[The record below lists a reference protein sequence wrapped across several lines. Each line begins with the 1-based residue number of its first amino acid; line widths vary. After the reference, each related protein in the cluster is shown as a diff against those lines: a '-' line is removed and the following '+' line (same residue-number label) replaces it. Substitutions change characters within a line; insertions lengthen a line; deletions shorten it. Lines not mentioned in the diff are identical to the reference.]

1 MRLREADISDQYYIG
16 KILADDKAVES
27 LNFKEGKDFM
37 VVMVSK
43 VQLYTDISCREEQR
57 AKL

>member
-1 MRLREADISDQYYIG
+1 MQLALNLRIHTCIG
-16 KILADDKAVES
+16 KILADDKTVES

-43 VQLYTDISCREEQR
+43 VSDPCTAQR
-57 AKL
+57 AVSCTVPD